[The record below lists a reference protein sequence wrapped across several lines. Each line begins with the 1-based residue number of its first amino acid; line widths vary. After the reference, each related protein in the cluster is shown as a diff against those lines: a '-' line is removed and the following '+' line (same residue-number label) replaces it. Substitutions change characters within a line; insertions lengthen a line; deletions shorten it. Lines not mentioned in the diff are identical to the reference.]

1 MEGRGRKA
9 EDIGRKTEDRGRKS
23 VVRDGGG
30 KDPTFQGNCEFKDK
44 RALP

>member
-1 MEGRGRKA
+1 MEGRGRKT
-9 EDIGRKTEDRGRKS
+9 EDGRQRAEDRGRKS